1 MFDNKLFI
9 ITYFIFI
16 GMIAVF
22 VGFQKQHFLKK
33 YDETLVLIIES
44 LFIFVF
50 LSIFYII
57 SGEVKDF
64 SRQLTKISK
73 KDMLVMI
80 AIPLFFTFTTI
91 IGAKILKA
99 NDISYLTILDTVID
113 VILTF
118 MIAYLFYEEKLSLKK
133 ILSIGLVLGG
143 ITIMH

>member
-33 YDETLVLIIES
+33 YDEPLVLIIES

-64 SRQLTKISK
+64 SRQLSKISK

>member
-64 SRQLTKISK
+64 RRQLSKISK

-99 NDISYLTILDTVID
+99 NDISYLTILDTVVD

-118 MIAYLFYEEKLSLKK
+118 MIAYLFYEEKITVKK
-133 ILSIGLVLGG
+133 IVGILLVLGG
-143 ITIMH
+143 IMIMH